1 MLNCLRLAVILALA
15 CLVLNAQDVP
25 VSTVRIGTDPIG
37 GRFYVDGQMYQF
49 PQVFTWPQGSKHV
62 VQFPLEPNPDGTTT
76 GCQPGRDGTM
86 KFCFD
91 GWTDST
97 GTLTP
102 RTAPTQ
108 VVTASPSLTF
118 LTARVSIQYRI
129 ALRFMDLPAGALAV
143 DCAGAPSNTPQDHL
157 RSGVVFLD
165 GQCYGSST
173 DIWLQSGARTLN
185 AFPFPGF
192 VFRGWNING
201 QTADSFLKA
210 FNVDRAMTIAAD
222 FVPAKRVRFVTDPPG
237 LKLLID
243 RTPTPTKATDSEDN
257 LSTNFPGCEATLNLP
272 PRPPI
277 TVPALCFGE
286 FDFLP
291 GSKHVLAA
299 VSPQVDDRSRY
310 WVFDRF
316 SNGLGLNGVYTAD
329 FNTSVTEV
337 ITAKFAPGVQVA
349 FLTSP
354 PGLKLNV
361 DGRENWPSYTF
372 MWGANTTHTVTAPAS
387 QVDAKGRRWMF
398 QGWSNGGPATQEILA
413 DASSGNGVRMTA
425 MYTALGQVKILSNPP
440 GIPLTIDGEECETPC
455 AIDRDA
461 GTNVTVAA
469 PATVPID
476 ESSRLQFLG
485 WSDGEPLV
493 RSYTV
498 GPESATVFANYG
510 HAYRMVVSSDPA
522 EGVDVQ
528 AHPGSADGFYPAD
541 SVVTLTA
548 EARPGFRFRRWLGDL
563 EGTYHTGQV
572 LLSGPRQ
579 VVAALDRVPHISPAG
594 IRNGAGDTPETGVA
608 AGSIIT
614 IFGESLAPRLE
625 AGPANPLAQTIADV
639 VVTVN
644 ERILPLMFVSPQ
656 QINAQLLSDLP
667 AGEHTLLVR
676 WTGKPD
682 VTGKFTVV
690 RNAPGLFNNP
700 GEGDTTWAV
709 ASHADGSPITPESPA
724 KRGEVIT
731 IYGTGFGPLAP
742 RFMDGFA
749 FPQGSNHLVAD
760 PVEIKLGDRTFRPE
774 RSGGAAGMVGAIA
787 TRIRIPDDTPSGSA
801 ELTVS
806 VNGKVSNRVVLPVE

>member
-1 MLNCLRLAVILALA
+1 
-15 CLVLNAQDVP
+15 
-25 VSTVRIGTDPIG
+25 
-37 GRFYVDGQMYQF
+37 
-49 PQVFTWPQGSKHV
+49 
-62 VQFPLEPNPDGTTT
+62 
-76 GCQPGRDGTM
+76 
-86 KFCFD
+86 
-91 GWTDST
+91 
-97 GTLTP
+97 
-102 RTAPTQ
+102 
-108 VVTASPSLTF
+108 
-118 LTARVSIQYRI
+118 
-129 ALRFMDLPAGALAV
+129 
-143 DCAGAPSNTPQDHL
+143 
-157 RSGVVFLD
+157 
-165 GQCYGSST
+165 
-173 DIWLQSGARTLN
+173 
-185 AFPFPGF
+185 
-192 VFRGWNING
+192 
-201 QTADSFLKA
+201 
-210 FNVDRAMTIAAD
+210 
-222 FVPAKRVRFVTDPPG
+222 
-237 LKLLID
+237 
-243 RTPTPTKATDSEDN
+243 
-257 LSTNFPGCEATLNLP
+257 
-272 PRPPI
+272 
-277 TVPALCFGE
+277 
-286 FDFLP
+286 
-291 GSKHVLAA
+291 
-299 VSPQVDDRSRY
+299 
-310 WVFDRF
+310 
-316 SNGLGLNGVYTAD
+316 
-329 FNTSVTEV
+329 
-337 ITAKFAPGVQVA
+337 
-349 FLTSP
+349 
-354 PGLKLNV
+354 
-361 DGRENWPSYTF
+361 
-372 MWGANTTHTVTAPAS
+372 
-387 QVDAKGRRWMF
+387 MF